1 MAPELL
7 AVNASFASAAAGL
20 RPIQRKLMPPP
31 ERGSKVVIRFAM
43 FCVPSLHAGGMLFIL
58 RRYCL
63 EDIKVKEKKTFYITT
78 PIYYPSANL
87 HIGHAYSTVATD
99 AIARY
104 HRQRGDETFFLTGSD
119 EHGQKIERKAKAA
132 GVTPQEYVDNIVA
145 GFKDLW
151 KLLDISYDKFIRTT
165 DDYHVKAVQKMFKQ
179 LYDQG
184 DIYKSKYTG
193 FYCTPCESFWLER
206 QVKDAGGVCP
216 DCGGPVELVEE
227 ESYFFR
233 LSKYADRLIQYI
245 KDNPTFIQPNSRTN
259 EMLQNFLLPGLEDL
273 CVSRTSFTWGIPVN
287 FDEKHVVYVW
297 LDALSNYIT
306 ALGWGSDDDSLYR
319 KFWPADV
326 HIVGK
331 EIVRFHTIIWPIMLM
346 ALGEPLPKQV
356 FGHGWLVLD
365 GGKMSKS
372 KGNVVDPVALCARY
386 GVDAIRYFL
395 LREVPFGSDGTFSNE
410 ALIARINTDLANDLG
425 NLLSRTVAMIDKYFG
440 GTLPAPSV
448 TAEEDAALIALAK
461 ELPAKVDAQM
471 NELHIPD
478 ALAEIW
484 KLVGAC
490 NKYIDVTAP
499 WSLAKSEAGQER
511 LKTVLYNLAE
521 SLRIVAILLTPYLTS
536 TPAKM
541 LAQLGTAPA
550 QSSIETIAWGG
561 SVPGSVVHKGE
572 ALFPRIDVEAEL
584 AYFAAEAEKAKA
596 ALAPAQEA
604 PAAAPA
610 PAEAATPAKHGHG
623 EEEAPSEIEYDDF
636 AKVDLRLA
644 KVIACEEI
652 KKSKKLLKLTLEV
665 GAETR
670 TVVSG
675 IKQWYTPDDL
685 VGKTVVLVANLK
697 PVTLCGVESH
707 GMILCASD
715 AADENLSALT
725 TLANMESGLKVR

>member
-1 MAPELL
+1 METKKT
-7 AVNASFASAAAGL
+7 G
-20 RPIQRKLMPPP
+20 
-31 ERGSKVVIRFAM
+31 E
-43 FCVPSLHAGGMLFIL
+43 
-58 RRYCL
+58 
-63 EDIKVKEKKTFYITT
+63 KETFYITT

-87 HIGHAYSTVATD
+87 HIGHAYCTVATD

-104 HRQRGDETFFLTGSD
+104 KRQRGYDVFFLTGSD

-132 GVTPQEYVDNIVA
+132 GVTPQQYVDEIVS
-145 GFKDLW
+145 GFKSLW

-165 DDYHVKAVQKMFKQ
+165 DDYHVKAVQKIFKK

-193 FYCTPCESFWLER
+193 HYCTPCESFWLDR
-206 QVKDAGGVCP
+206 QIEEAGGVCP

-233 LSKYADRLIQYI
+233 VSKYADRLIQYI
-245 KDNPTFIQPNSRTN
+245 KDNPTFIQPVSRTN

-273 CVSRTSFTWGIPVN
+273 CVSRTSFKWGIPVT

-319 KFWPADV
+319 KYWPADI

-372 KGNVVDPVALCARY
+372 KGNVVDPVALCERY

-395 LREVPFGSDGTFSNE
+395 LREVPFGSDGNFSNE

-425 NLLSRTVAMIDKYFG
+425 NLLSRTVAMIEKYFG
-440 GTLPAPSV
+440 GELPAP
-448 TAEEDAALIALAK
+448 AAIADEDAALLALAQ
-461 ELPAKVDAQM
+461 ELPASVDAQM
-471 NELHIPD
+471 NELHIPE
-478 ALAEIW
+478 ALAETW

-490 NKYIDVTAP
+490 NKYIDVTTP
-499 WSLAKSEAGQER
+499 WLLAKTEEGKER

-521 SLRIVAILLTPYLTS
+521 SLRIVGVLLKPFLTS
-536 TPAKM
+536 TPQKM
-541 LAQLGTAPA
+541 FDHLGVSGEKTDYEAV
-550 QSSIETIAWGG
+550 AWGG
-561 SVPGSVVHKGE
+561 SVPGTRVQKGE
-572 ALFPRIDVEAEL
+572 ALFPRIDVEKEL
-584 AYFAAEAEKAKA
+584 AYLAEQTEKAKA
-596 ALAPAQEA
+596 AAEQSA
-604 PAAAPA
+604 PAAEPEPDEDAPL
-610 PAEAATPAKHGHG
+610 P
-623 EEEAPSEIEYDDF
+623 EIDYDDF
-636 AKVDLRLA
+636 AKLDLRLA
-644 KVIACEEI
+644 KVTACEEI
-652 KKSKKLLKLTLEV
+652 KRSKKLLKVTLDV
-665 GAETR
+665 GGETR

-675 IKQWYTPDDL
+675 IKKWYAPDDL

-697 PVTLCGVESH
+697 AVKLCGVESR
-707 GMILCASD
+707 GMILAASD
-715 AADENLSALT
+715 ESDEHLSVMT
-725 TLANMESGLKVR
+725 TLSEMDSGLKVR

>member
-1 MAPELL
+1 M
-7 AVNASFASAAAGL
+7 
-20 RPIQRKLMPPP
+20 
-31 ERGSKVVIRFAM
+31 
-43 FCVPSLHAGGMLFIL
+43 
-58 RRYCL
+58 
-63 EDIKVKEKKTFYITT
+63 KEKKTFYITT

-104 HRQRGDETFFLTGSD
+104 HRQRGDDTFFLTGSD

-132 GVTPQEYVDNIVA
+132 GVTPQQYVDEIVA
-145 GFKDLW
+145 GFKELW

-165 DDYHVKAVQKMFKQ
+165 DEYHVKAVQKMFRK
-179 LYDQG
+179 LYEQG

-193 FYCTPCESFWLER
+193 FYCTPCESFWLDR
-206 QVKDAGGVCP
+206 QVQEAGGVCP
-216 DCGGPVELVEE
+216 DCGGKVELVEE

-245 KDNPTFIQPNSRTN
+245 QDNPTFIQPVSRTN

-273 CVSRTSFTWGIPVN
+273 CVSRTSFKWGIPVD

-319 KFWPADV
+319 RFWPADV

-372 KGNVVDPVALCARY
+372 KGNVVDPVQLCARY

-395 LREVPFGSDGTFSNE
+395 LREVPFGSDGNFSNE

-440 GTLPAPSV
+440 GTLPAP
-448 TAEEDAALIALAK
+448 AAIADEDAALIELAS
-461 ELPAKVDAQM
+461 ELPARVDALM
-471 NELHIPD
+471 GELHIPD

-484 KLVGAC
+484 KLVNAC

-499 WSLAKSEAGQER
+499 WTLAKSEAGVER

-521 SLRIVAILLTPYLTS
+521 SLRIVGILLVPFLTS
-536 TPAKM
+536 TPQK
-541 LAQLGTAPA
+541 LFSQLGFSGAQTAYE
-550 QSSIETIAWGG
+550 SLAWGG
-561 SVPGSVVHKGE
+561 SVPGSHVQKGE
-572 ALFPRIDVEAEL
+572 ALFPRIDTAAEL
-584 AYFAAEAEKAKA
+584 AYFAAEAEKAKGA
-596 ALAPAQEA
+596 AQP
-604 PAAAPA
+604 
-610 PAEAATPAKHGHG
+610 PAEPAKKT
-623 EEEAPSEIEYDDF
+623 EAHENAPLPEIEYDDF
-636 AKVDLRLA
+636 AKIDLRLA
-644 KVIACEEI
+644 KVIAAEEI
-652 KKSKKLLKLTLEV
+652 ARSKKLLKLTLAV
-665 GAETR
+665 GEETR

-675 IKQWYTPDDL
+675 IKQWYAPQDL

-697 PVTLCGVESH
+697 PVTLCGVESR

-715 AADENLSALT
+715 DADTALSALT
-725 TLANMESGLKVR
+725 TLAPMDSGLKVR

>member
-1 MAPELL
+1 MA
-7 AVNASFASAAAGL
+7 
-20 RPIQRKLMPPP
+20 
-31 ERGSKVVIRFAM
+31 
-43 FCVPSLHAGGMLFIL
+43 
-58 RRYCL
+58 
-63 EDIKVKEKKTFYITT
+63 EKKTFYITT

-132 GVTPQEYVDNIVA
+132 GVTPQQYVDEIVA

-193 FYCTPCESFWLER
+193 FYCTPCESFWLDR

-245 KDNPTFIQPNSRTN
+245 KDNPTFIQPVSRTN

-273 CVSRTSFTWGIPVN
+273 CVSRTSFTWGIPVD
-287 FDEKHVVYVW
+287 FDGKHVVYVW

-306 ALGWGSDDDSLYR
+306 ALGWGSEDDSLYK

-372 KGNVVDPVALCARY
+372 KGNVVDPVQLCARY

-440 GTLPAPSV
+440 GTLPAPGTV
-448 TAEEDAALIALAK
+448 AEEDAALIALAK

-471 NELHIPD
+471 TELHIPD

-536 TPAKM
+536 TPQKM
-541 LAQLGTAPA
+541 FAQLGTAPA
-550 QSSIETIAWGG
+550 QSSIEAIAWGG
-561 SVPGSVVHKGE
+561 SVPGSTVHKGE
-572 ALFPRIDVEAEL
+572 ALFPRIDAEAEL

-596 ALAPAQEA
+596 AAA
-604 PAAAPA
+604 PAAQPAPAAQAA
-610 PAEAATPAKHGHG
+610 PAEATPAAPAKHGHDDD
-623 EEEAPSEIEYDDF
+623 EAPAEIEYDDF
-636 AKVDLRLA
+636 AKIDLRLA
-644 KVIACEEI
+644 KVVACEEI
-652 KKSKKLLKLTLEV
+652 KKSKKLLKLTVEV
-665 GAETR
+665 GEETR

-675 IKQWYTPDDL
+675 IKQWYAPDDL

-697 PVTLCGVESH
+697 PVTLCGVESR

-725 TLANMESGLKVR
+725 TLAEMESGLKVR

>member
-7 AVNASFASAAAGL
+7 AANASFASAAAGL

-63 EDIKVKEKKTFYITT
+63 EDIKVEEKKTFYITT

-306 ALGWGSDDDSLYR
+306 ALGWGNDDDSLYK

-440 GTLPAPSV
+440 GTLPAPSA

-541 LAQLGTAPA
+541 LVQLGTAPE

-596 ALAPAQEA
+596 AVAPAQEA

-610 PAEAATPAKHGHG
+610 PAEAAAPAKHGHG

-644 KVIACEEI
+644 KVVACEKI

-665 GAETR
+665 GEETR

-675 IKQWYTPDDL
+675 IKQWYAPDDL